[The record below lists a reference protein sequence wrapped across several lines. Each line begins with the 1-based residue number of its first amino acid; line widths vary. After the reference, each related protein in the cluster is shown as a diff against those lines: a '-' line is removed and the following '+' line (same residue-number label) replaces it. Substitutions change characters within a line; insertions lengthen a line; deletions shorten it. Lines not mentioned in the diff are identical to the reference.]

1 MGDNREQS
9 RLPMENQPFRPE
21 TRIVRRGPAP
31 GVRRHRAD
39 LCVAGAGISGVSAAI
54 EGARLG
60 KKVVLLDGLPS
71 LGGQAVNSII
81 GMIVGLFGNGPN
93 GKQLT
98 HGIADDILRD
108 LGASGDLEVRMG
120 GVSPNAFYNEVGL
133 GRWVERQVLE
143 LGITPLLGAIL
154 REVRMEGRRVVE
166 LELATRYG
174 DVALEAEGFVDATG
188 DAALVWQAGLECR
201 EPAEGVIYGSQMIVI
216 ENFEEAHRPSREEVS
231 ARLRER
237 AAHYGMTRR
246 DGFAMNLPGGRTA
259 IVNMTHIENPLDPFA
274 ASRKGIEG
282 KEQADRA
289 LEFLKGEFPK
299 AFGAARVRAYGLPG
313 IRQTRWIVGCHHLT
327 VEEVR
332 RGVKFEDS
340 VARTAWPLEQHQ
352 HAEGYVWE
360 PFAEDHVHYVPLGSL
375 TPPGA
380 DNVLAAGRCID
391 GDATAL
397 SSVRVMGPCIAM
409 GAAAAHALD
418 LAGSGS
424 VHQIDLGALRQRI
437 RRNVED

>member
-1 MGDNREQS
+1 MQDK
-9 RLPMENQPFRPE
+9 PFRPE
-21 TRIVRRGPAP
+21 TRVVRRQDAP
-31 GVRRHRAD
+31 MVRAHRAD
-39 LCVAGAGISGVSAAI
+39 VCVAGAGISGVSAAI
-54 EGARLG
+54 EAARLG
-60 KKVVLLDGLPS
+60 KKVILVDGLPS

-108 LGASGDLEVRMG
+108 LGASGDVEVRMG
-120 GVSPNAFYNEVGL
+120 GVSPNAFYNEVAL
-133 GRWVERQVLE
+133 GRWVERKILE
-143 LGITPLLGAIL
+143 LKITPVLGAIL
-154 REVRMEGRRVVE
+154 RRVQMDGRRVAE

-174 DVALEAEGFVDATG
+174 DVIVQADGFVDATG
-188 DAALVWQAGLECR
+188 DAALVWQAGLDCR
-201 EPAEGVIYGSQMIVI
+201 EPAEGIIYGSQIVVI
-216 ENFEEAHRPSREEVS
+216 ENFDEAHKPSRDEVS

-237 AAHYGMTRR
+237 AEYYGMTRR

-259 IVNMTHIENPLDPFA
+259 VVNMTHIENPLDPFEA
-274 ASRKGIEG
+274 ARKGIEG

-289 LEFLKGEFPK
+289 LVFLKSEFPK
-299 AFGAARVRAYGLPG
+299 AFGGARVRAYGLPG

-332 RGVKFEDS
+332 RGVKFDDS
-340 VARTAWPLEQHQ
+340 IARTAWPLEQHH

-360 PFAEDHVHYVPLGSL
+360 PFAEDHVHYVPLRSL

-380 DNVLAAGRCID
+380 DNIVAAGRCID

-418 LAGSGS
+418 LAGNGS
-424 VHQIDLGALRQRI
+424 VHQIDRAALRQRVRANI
-437 RRNVED
+437 ED

>member
-1 MGDNREQS
+1 MQNK
-9 RLPMENQPFRPE
+9 PFRPE
-21 TRIVRRGPAP
+21 TRIVQRTNAPAP
-31 GVRRHRAD
+31 RGHQAD
-39 LCVAGAGISGVSAAI
+39 LCVVGAGISGVSAAI

-60 KKVVLLDGLPS
+60 MSVLLIDGLPS

-108 LGASGDLEVRMG
+108 LGASGDLEIRMG
-120 GVSPNAFYNEVGL
+120 GVSPNAFYNEVAL
-133 GRWVERQVLE
+133 GRWVERKVLE
-143 LGITPLLGAIL
+143 LKITPLVGAIL
-154 REVRMEGRRVVE
+154 RSVRMEGRRVAE

-174 DVALEAEGFVDATG
+174 DVAVQATGFVDATG
-188 DAALVWQAGLECR
+188 DAALVWQAGLDCR

-216 ENFEEAHRPSREEVS
+216 ENFDEAHKPGRDEVS
-231 ARLRER
+231 ARLRDR
-237 AAHYGMTRR
+237 AEHYGMTRR
-246 DGFAMNLPGGRTA
+246 DGFAMNLPGSRTA
-259 IVNMTHIENPLDPFA
+259 VVNMTHIENPLDPFQS
-274 ASRKGIEG
+274 SRKGIEG

-289 LEFLKGEFPK
+289 LRFLKSEFPA
-299 AFGAARVRAYGLPG
+299 AFGAARVRAYGQPG

-327 VEEVR
+327 VDEVR
-332 RGVKFEDS
+332 QGVKFEDS
-340 VARTAWPLEQHQ
+340 IARTAWPLEQHH

-360 PFAEDHVHYVPLGSL
+360 PFAEDHVHYVPLRSL

-380 DNVLAAGRCID
+380 DNLLAAGRCID

-418 LAGSGS
+418 LAGQGS
-424 VHQIDLGALRQRI
+424 VHQIDLAALRRRI
-437 RRNVED
+437 RANIED